1 MNECANET
9 TPHNDAVFT
18 SGNAEVQGNK
28 DVSFFF
34 FFFFTRNAT
43 RTAGGQQME
52 AGLDSEPAVGISWPY
67 FQGSSLYIETN

>member
-1 MNECANET
+1 MNARMK
-9 TPHNDAVFT
+9 PHPTMMRFSLLGT
-18 SGNAEVQGNK
+18 LKSRGIK
-28 DVSFFF
+28 MFLSF

-43 RTAGGQQME
+43 RMAGGQQME

>member
-34 FFFFTRNAT
+34 FFFFSLEMPPGRQGDSRWKPAWILT
-43 RTAGGQQME
+43 QQ
-52 AGLDSEPAVGISWPY
+52 
-67 FQGSSLYIETN
+67 

>member
-34 FFFFTRNAT
+34 FFFHSKCHQDGRG
-43 RTAGGQQME
+43 TA
-52 AGLDSEPAVGISWPY
+52 D
-67 FQGSSLYIETN
+67 GSQLGF